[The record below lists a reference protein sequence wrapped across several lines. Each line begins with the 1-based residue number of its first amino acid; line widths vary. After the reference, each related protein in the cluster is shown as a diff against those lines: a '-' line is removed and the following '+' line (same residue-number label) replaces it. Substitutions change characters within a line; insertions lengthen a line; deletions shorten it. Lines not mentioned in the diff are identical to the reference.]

1 MVKMRFNILL
11 IVILLVVIASGCTGG
26 KDITSTINA
35 LPEVQQYME
44 EHPNATLTVTYWS
57 KEEVAKIEQEISQ
70 QCDESITPVAM
81 YKATI
86 IDSDLRIVFWINAEN
101 LILICSIIEGKNTQE
116 PTLLIQTPTPTSKKS
131 NMGQPEIAANITY
144 IGTKYIN
151 CNINPDYPFKTNK
164 ELIIISGIVEERM
177 GTETLP
183 WRAALVE
190 EKYLF
195 NPVTGDLI
203 SNFDE
208 LIGKV
213 VTIKGYSGIGQ
224 ITMYT
229 PYIPEQTTTT
239 AYFNNSF
246 YVSEIIGWRTIC
258 CDATLE
264 DTGIV
269 NTPNVCFWFEK

>member
-1 MVKMRFNILL
+1 MRFNILF
-11 IVILLVVIASGCTGG
+11 IVILLAVITSGCTGG
-26 KDITSTINA
+26 KNITSTINA

-44 EHPNATLTVTYWS
+44 EHPNATITVTYWS
-57 KEEVAKIEQEISQ
+57 KEEVAKIEQELSQ
-70 QCDESITPVAM
+70 QCGKPITPVAM

-86 IDSDLRIVFWINAEN
+86 IDMDLRIVFWINAEN
-101 LILICSIIEGKNTQE
+101 QILICSITEGKKTQE
-116 PTLLIQTPTPTSKKS
+116 PAPLIQTPTPTSKKS
-131 NMGQPEIAANITY
+131 NMGQPEIAANMTY

-151 CNINPDYPFKTNK
+151 CHINPDYPFKTNK
-164 ELIIISGIVEERM
+164 ELIIISGTVEERIGSEM
-177 GTETLP
+177 LP
-183 WRAALVE
+183 WKAALVE

-229 PYIPEQTTTT
+229 PYIQGQTTTT
-239 AYFNNSF
+239 VHFNNSF
-246 YVSEIIGWRTIC
+246 YVSEIIGWRNIC

-269 NTPNVCFWFEK
+269 NTPNVCYWFEK